1 MLFLFDTNAVSDY
14 MRGDVRIAARF
25 AALTATDQ
33 AIICSIVRGEIL
45 WGIRRLPQGRRRS
58 DLEQAA
64 AIALPALQCF
74 PVPESAGDQY
84 SKIKLDSQSAGF
96 TLDENDM
103 WIAATTL
110 ALGATIITR
119 DKDFS
124 RIVGLTIQDWTA

>member
-14 MRGDVRIAARF
+14 MRGEPRIAAQL
-25 AALTATDQ
+25 AALPPSDQ

-45 WGIRRLPQGRRRS
+45 WGIGRLPPGRRRS

-74 PVPESAGDQY
+74 AVPESAGDQY
-84 SKIKLDSQSAGF
+84 SRIKLASQSAGF

-110 ALGATIITR
+110 ALGATIVTR